1 MPRTKRIRDARR
13 RSKWRLVY
21 QKDGLLRGTTTQPA
35 ETNNVKRVPR
45 EDKP

>member
-1 MPRTKRIRDARR
+1 MPRTKRIRDLRR
-13 RSKWRLVY
+13 RSKWRLVSL
-21 QKDGLLRGTTTQPA
+21 KDGLLQGVTTQPT